1 MSNFWMST
9 NKGKGVAE
17 SIVAVSDNLNNKRQ
31 FTGQLLIMGHLPKPC
46 QIVSADARGLVVSV
60 EENFAE
66 PSQQNG
72 ALLRVK
78 DRVDVLA
85 TPPGGDALHLT
96 TELAVLEGAQLKL
109 NFLNSS
115 EPPVKQF
122 LSLYQ
127 HSSGRGAN
135 HQVLLQELRALT
147 RQHLQSIMT
156 GFVDRADEALFAA
169 ARDAENNV
177 EQQNYFEALNQL
189 RDNSARLTKEFIM
202 PIIGGLD
209 HSRDDDEVEG
219 QTIKGFE
226 DLSVVDEQ
234 VYEDWL
240 TVNALIKS
248 VSESHRQTL
257 DCLLKR
263 YSIFMELALSEE
275 SLPVGIARLC
285 HAFHDVIDK
294 MSLARSVQATL
305 YCCFEEDVIG
315 GAGKLYEALNDCFI
329 HHGILPELEAGQGV
343 VVAQESA
350 QSHRQV
356 TNNVSSIDDNNAV
369 LNPANEAIEQ
379 ASPGPGQAPAAYDNV
394 VPLYEAAKHTR
405 ELYGT
410 VKSMLA
416 LRRSSIDLPVQSGS
430 AAISNYPVLAEQQLL
445 HTLDDNKVELD
456 AMSAVA
462 AGVSL
467 KNWIAANC
475 RQGGMP
481 MQLADAVGDYV
492 DLVENI
498 FDNMVSENGVPEL
511 AKPLL
516 KQLEVP
522 YLKVILKDDGF
533 LEDAAHPAR
542 KLLNQLAQLSSF
554 TDISPRAI
562 ERKLE
567 SVSQQLTQQ
576 NCTLDSDVF
585 NVVSND
591 VGKLIKNQQSAHARN
606 ADRVAKNY
614 DGQEKLE
621 QAHHA
626 VKGALSK
633 RLLGRSV
640 SQLVLSLLE
649 AGWRDLLIHA
659 YLKGGRSGIQ
669 WREYL
674 GTIDQLLRWLSEE
687 EAEASVDEGVLDRAS
702 EAETF
707 IDLIARELDAGF
719 PGQYQH
725 LAVIKQLRS
734 ILCRDSIDVQQLDC
748 IELNPKDNWYGI
760 ELDGNRKF
768 RRIEKDESLQRWY
781 PRAEQLKVG
790 DWIGSVKAGRNE
802 DMRLV
807 WHSHDKGH
815 FVFVNRLGQKSA
827 DLQLWEL
834 AEKMKQGWQVID
846 ASTDWES
853 VDDGL
858 YGMLQ
863 KIYDELDYQRS
874 HDELTGLINRKEF
887 ENIINNTLYST
898 KQDVSEHTLLHVNL
912 DQFNVVNEYCGVV
925 AGDQLLK
932 EVSRLLQDIIPSSSV
947 VARLGGNEFSLLL
960 EHHNREQGYKC
971 AEEIRQMIQ
980 EYRFDWQDKNY
991 SLTASIGLVVMDH
1004 LSENFVSLYKD
1015 MNSACNLA
1023 KEEGRNR
1030 IVCAAEDEEQ
1040 RQKRD
1045 DVFSW
1050 VARINRALDDDKL
1063 KLRCQLIQ
1071 PLDESSE
1078 TGSHYEILLG
1088 VTDEDEDVLVP
1099 PDKFI
1104 AAAERYNRMHDVDR
1118 WVVRNTLD
1126 WMESNPQKMAA
1137 IEKISINL
1145 SGSTINDDYFLEFL
1159 NEQMNSRS
1167 ISFDK
1172 ICFEVTET
1180 ATISNISKAADFIL
1194 EVKKMGCEFALD
1206 DFGTGMSSYE
1216 YLKRLPVDYLKIDG
1230 CFIKDLANSPFDY
1243 AVVKSINEIG
1253 HFMGKKTI
1261 AEYVETDE
1269 IAVLLREIGVDY
1281 AQGYGVEKPRLLSE
1295 I

>member
-1 MSNFWMST
+1 
-9 NKGKGVAE
+9 
-17 SIVAVSDNLNNKRQ
+17 
-31 FTGQLLIMGHLPKPC
+31 MGHLPKPC

-60 EENFAE
+60 EENFTE
-66 PSQQNG
+66 SSQQNG

-85 TPPGGDALHLT
+85 APPGGDALHLT

-109 NFLNSS
+109 DFLNSS
-115 EPPVKQF
+115 ELLVKQF
-122 LSLYQ
+122 LSLYR
-127 HSSGRGAN
+127 HSSSGRGAN
-135 HQVLLQELRALT
+135 HQVLLQELLTIT
-147 RQHLQSIMT
+147 RQDLQSIME
-156 GFVDRADEALFAA
+156 GFVVRADEALFAA

-189 RDNSARLTKEFIM
+189 RDNSARLAKEFIM
-202 PIIGGLD
+202 PILGGLD
-209 HSRDDDEVEG
+209 HSRGDGEAEG
-219 QTIKGFE
+219 QSSKGFE

-248 VSESHRQTL
+248 VSERHRQTL
-257 DCLLKR
+257 GSLLKR

-275 SLPVGIARLC
+275 SLPVGITRLC
-285 HAFHDVIDK
+285 HAFYDVIDK
-294 MSLARSVQATL
+294 MALARSVQTTL
-305 YCCFEEDVIG
+305 YCCFEEEVID
-315 GAGKLYEALNDCFI
+315 GAGKLYTALNDCFI

-343 VVAQESA
+343 GAAQP
-350 QSHRQV
+350 HRQI
-356 TNNVSSIDDNNAV
+356 TNNVSSIGTNNAALDSDGEGV
-369 LNPANEAIEQ
+369 EL
-379 ASPGPGQAPAAYDNV
+379 ASSGHAPTAYDNV

-416 LRRSSIDLPVQSGS
+416 LRRSSIGLPVQSS
-430 AAISNYPVLAEQQLL
+430 NAATSNYPVLAEQQLL
-445 HTLDDNKVELD
+445 HTLEDNKVESE
-456 AMSAVA
+456 AMNAVA

-498 FDNMVSENGVPEL
+498 FDNMVSENGVSEL

-533 LEDAAHPAR
+533 LEDAQHPAR
-542 KLLNQLAQLSSF
+542 NLLNQLAQLSSF

-576 NCTLDSDVF
+576 NCALDSDVF

-606 ADRVAKNY
+606 AERVAKNY
-614 DGQEKLE
+614 DGQEKLG

-626 VKGALSK
+626 VKDALAK
-633 RLLGRSV
+633 RLLGRPV
-640 SQLVLSLLE
+640 PQLVLSLLE

-659 YLKGGRSGIQ
+659 YLKGGRSGVQ

-687 EAEASVDEGVLDRAS
+687 DAEASVDEGVLDRAL

-725 LAVIKQLRS
+725 LAVIKQLRG
-734 ILCRDSIDVQQLDC
+734 ILCRDSIDVQQLEC
-748 IELNPKDNWYGI
+748 LELNPRDNWYGI
-760 ELDGNRKF
+760 ELNSNRKF

-790 DWIGSVKAGRNE
+790 DWIGSVQAGRNE
-802 DMRLV
+802 DMRLA

-815 FVFVNRLGQKSA
+815 FVFVNRLGQKTA

-834 AEKMKQGWQVID
+834 AEKMKQGWQVIG
-846 ASTDWES
+846 AGTEWES

-898 KQDVSEHTLLHVNL
+898 KQDTSEHTLLHVNL
-912 DQFNVVNEYCGVV
+912 DQFSVVNEYCGVV

-932 EVSRLLQDIIPSSSV
+932 EISRLLQDKTSSSSV

-960 EHHNREQGYKC
+960 EHHSREQGYNC

-980 EYRFDWQDKNY
+980 EYRFDWQGKNY

-1004 LSENFVSLYKD
+1004 LSENFVALFKD

-1030 IVCAAEDEEQ
+1030 IVCAAEDDEQ

-1045 DVFSW
+1045 DVFAW
-1050 VARINRALDDDKL
+1050 VARINRALDDDRL

-1078 TGSHYEILLG
+1078 TGNHYEILLG

-1180 ATISNISKAADFIL
+1180 ATISNISKAADFIH

-1253 HFMGKKTI
+1253 HFMGKRTI
-1261 AEYVETDE
+1261 AEYVETDD

-1281 AQGYGVEKPRLLSE
+1281 AQGYGIERPRLLSE
-1295 I
+1295 L